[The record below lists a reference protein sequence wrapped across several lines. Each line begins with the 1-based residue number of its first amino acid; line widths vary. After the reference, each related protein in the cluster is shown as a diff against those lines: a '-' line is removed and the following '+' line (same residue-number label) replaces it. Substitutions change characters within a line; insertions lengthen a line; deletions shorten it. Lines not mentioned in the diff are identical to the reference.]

1 MTTKIEWTDEVWNP
15 TTGCDRIS
23 PGCDNCYALG
33 MAKRLKAMGQAKYQT
48 DGDPRTS
55 GPGFGISTHPDALT
69 EPLRWRKPR
78 RVFVNSMSDLFHAR
92 VPREFLARVFAV
104 MAATPQHTYQILT
117 KRPERAARILNEQCK
132 CGHPNGEHFRAAM
145 EWAATSHSP
154 TYVPG
159 LEHGIYHRA
168 GWPLPNVWIG
178 TSVENQKYADLR
190 IPALLDT
197 PAAVRFLSCE
207 PLLGP
212 VDLTKWMPP
221 VSPVPAEQ
229 APATWA
235 EWSWP
240 DWVPDKVRAEIE
252 GFWGADQGRS
262 PRHWIRAMHKEA
274 GTPPFGATV
283 LMNDEPHRRKV
294 TGRFVYC
301 WGNIGRLVLNDD
313 PNREY
318 AYTSFG
324 TRDRAQARG
333 IDWVIGGGE
342 SGHRARAVHPDWMR
356 SLRDQAVAADV
367 PFFMKQWGEW
377 GPAPFILRVCDPAVG
392 WKGTEEELAVAKA
405 DSEAR
410 GATHVHTGNWYEQ
423 DGERRYWLHEI
434 GHKPWSLERVG
445 LPQGH
450 EPIRRWGKGK
460 AGRELDGR
468 TWDEFPKAV
477 AS

>member
-1 MTTKIEWTDEVWNP
+1 MSDKSTIEWTEATWNP

-55 GPGFGISTHPDALT
+55 GPGFGLAVHSDALT
-69 EPLRWRKPR
+69 EPLRWKKPR
-78 RVFVNSMSDLFHAR
+78 KVFVNSMSDLFHAR
-92 VPREFLARVFAV
+92 VPQEFLARVFAV

-117 KRPERAARILNEQCK
+117 KRPERAARILNERCK

-145 EWAATSHSP
+145 EWAATDHSP

-212 VDLTKWMPP
+212 VDLTDWMPDGF
-221 VSPVPAEQ
+221 
-229 APATWA
+229 APWRCQGCRRFY
-235 EWSWP
+235 SGP
-240 DWVPDKVRAEIE
+240 LQQHCPGCGQE
-252 GFWGADQGRS
+252 GLWTGSHTGNGR
-262 PRHWIRAMHKEA
+262 
-274 GTPPFGATV
+274 
-283 LMNDEPHRRKV
+283 
-294 TGRFVYC
+294 
-301 WGNIGRLVLNDD
+301 
-313 PNREY
+313 PN
-318 AYTSFG
+318 G
-324 TRDRAQARG
+324 QP
-333 IDWVIGGGE
+333 INWVIAGGE
-342 SGHRARAVHPDWMR
+342 SGHRARAMHPNWVR
-356 SLRDQAVAADV
+356 SLRDQTTAAGV

-377 GPAPFILRVCDPAVG
+377 GPAPFIVRVCDTEVG
-392 WKGTEEELAVAKA
+392 WKGTDEELAAAKA

-410 GATHVHTGNWYEQ
+410 GATHVHTGHFQEK
-423 DGERRYWLHEI
+423 DGERSYWLHEI

-445 LPQGH
+445 LPDGTAA
-450 EPIRRWGKGK
+450 IRRWGKKG

-468 TWDEFPKAV
+468 TWDEFPQEV